1 MKTTGMIRR
10 IDELGRVVI
19 PKEIRRSMRL
29 GEGSELEIITDEE
42 SLVLKKYSALSDLAT
57 IAGGYAEVLSAETGG
72 KVLVCDR
79 DRVLCQVG
87 MGEIEDIP
95 FAMEHAINE
104 RRKGL
109 ISLEEVPCPAY
120 VEPLLTG
127 GDLLGGIAL
136 VKTELTQDDIAKVGL
151 VRRLLESQLDR
162 G

>member
-1 MKTTGMIRR
+1 MIRR

-29 GEGSELEIITDEE
+29 GEGAELEIIADEE
-42 SLVLKKYSALSDLAT
+42 SLVLKKYSALSDLASV
-57 IAGGYAEVLSAETGG
+57 AKGYVEVLAKETGG
-72 KVLVCDR
+72 KVIICDR

-95 FAMEHAINE
+95 LAMERAINE

-109 ISLEEVPCPAY
+109 ISLEKVSCPAY

-136 VKTELTQDDIAKVGL
+136 IKTELTQDDIAKVGL

-162 G
+162 S